1 MDTKLTFDR
10 PIKEF
15 QFSGYQIFRYF
26 QFLFEFICICR
37 QGLVFF
43 QPRLHNLERE
53 RGKMLRL
60 TIFRNEFK
68 NLLNTLSRSSI
79 RLRLFSDNWCPEE
92 AASSSTS
99 TRFVTLPTSKSFK
112 ATSSSQSGWSCII
125 RIRSS
130 WSRRRRTPRLRDR
143 SQSVGTS
150 LPINFNVT
158 LAQSFA
164 SNSP

>member
-1 MDTKLTFDR
+1 
-10 PIKEF
+10 
-15 QFSGYQIFRYF
+15 
-26 QFLFEFICICR
+26 
-37 QGLVFF
+37 
-43 QPRLHNLERE
+43 
-53 RGKMLRL
+53 MLRL

-68 NLLNTLSRSSI
+68 NLLITSARSSI

-143 SQSVGTS
+143 SQSVGPP
-150 LPINFNVT
+150 LPNFSTINFNVT
-158 LAQSFA
+158 LAQSFD
-164 SNSP
+164 SNSPLSIVICQWSLGVLINWTSLVFCQWWCLEMG